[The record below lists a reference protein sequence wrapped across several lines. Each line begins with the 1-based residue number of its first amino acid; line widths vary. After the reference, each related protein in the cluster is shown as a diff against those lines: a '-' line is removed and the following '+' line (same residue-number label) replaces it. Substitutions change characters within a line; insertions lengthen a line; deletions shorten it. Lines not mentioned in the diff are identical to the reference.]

1 MIYKSGN
8 VKIEIDD
15 ITFNSH
21 DPKLLSKAVAIL
33 PSREIT
39 DEGMSFLI
47 KMLDLYQQYEE
58 TKDKFNCDT
67 NQESIE
73 YSFKYALIEKIPAVI
88 LYSSNDKGVRLLE
101 NILDRVTDLEF
112 LKKSLYFQNE
122 SFSFFKLLIE
132 SVFIEV
138 QKVDGLDASAVEEK
152 HSNFNHLWQHFDAY
166 LTSKNSAIFSDLLLI
181 NTKWNSGTRLWQPVK
196 DMGAFLE
203 QMIAKYGALNIG
215 AVVNLLTHPANQVLM
230 PKGITALVN
239 LLKNAKKPVLLLSY
253 EFMEK
258 FAHRAY
264 EHYLDE
270 IKSDQALL
278 NDYLWLLDQ
287 LILEGSSD
295 AYWIR
300 EFMVSFRQKKQD

>member
-1 MIYKSGN
+1 
-8 VKIEIDD
+8 
-15 ITFNSH
+15 
-21 DPKLLSKAVAIL
+21 
-33 PSREIT
+33 
-39 DEGMSFLI
+39 MSFLI

-58 TKDKFNCDT
+58 TKDKFNRAP
-67 NQESIE
+67 NQEGIE
-73 YSFKYALIEKIPAVI
+73 YSLKYALIEKIPGII
-88 LYSSNDKGVRLLE
+88 LYNSNDIGVRLLE
-101 NILDRVTDLEF
+101 NILNRVTYLKF
-112 LKKSLYFQNE
+112 LKKVLNSQNE
-122 SFSFFKLLIE
+122 SFSFFKLLIK

-138 QKVDGLDASAVEEK
+138 QKVEGLHASAIEEK
-152 HSNFNHLWQHFDAY
+152 YSNFNHLWQHFDAY
-166 LTSKNSAIFSDLLLI
+166 LTAKNSAIFSDLLLI

-215 AVVNLLTHPANQVLM
+215 AVINLLTHPANKVLM

-239 LLKNAKKPVLLLSY
+239 LLKNTKKPVPLLSY

-278 NDYLWLLDQ
+278 NDYL
-287 LILEGSSD
+287 
-295 AYWIR
+295 
-300 EFMVSFRQKKQD
+300 